1 MTDILTLLNSI
12 TTLGYHPSLR
22 HMWDSSWECTVHK
35 SVPPGMIIPSGAFFA
50 HGSANNLDPYLAA
63 ELAFARAQE
72 NMATAVNL
80 PKVQALEDIIPINDL
95 PQMPIIIT
103 RRFGGST

>member
-1 MTDILTLLNSI
+1 MNLADLLSTI
-12 TTLGYHPSLR
+12 VLAGYHPSLR
-22 HMWDSSWECTVHK
+22 HMWDSIWECTVHK

-50 HGSANNLDPYLAA
+50 HGSANNSDPYLAA

-103 RRFGGST
+103 RRFGGSA